1 MDRAAGVGGDQF
13 EKHRKT
19 RPAEKFRFDVQ
30 LPFGCFQFSG
40 YTDVLSPDFSII
52 SRIFPCFSRSSSNL
66 VQSTRPI
73 LLPNK
78 TANNL
83 QSKFYQFRGYLY
95 YLFISFMPI

>member
-1 MDRAAGVGGDQF
+1 MDRTAGVGGDQF

-52 SRIFPCFSRSSSNL
+52 SGF
-66 VQSTRPI
+66 
-73 LLPNK
+73 
-78 TANNL
+78 
-83 QSKFYQFRGYLY
+83 FRVFRDLR
-95 YLFISFMPI
+95 LISFNPPGRYYTNNREQFAK